1 MAKLTK
7 TEKVLSTIKRGPA
20 RGLTAEEV
28 AARTDFN
35 LATVRS
41 YIYGLQAQGSLVV
54 CGKVE
59 SGKRGRPALRYTV
72 A

>member
-1 MAKLTK
+1 MAKLSK
-7 TEKVLSTIKRGPA
+7 YDKVFSTVKGGPK

-28 AARTDFN
+28 AARTGFN

-41 YIYGLQAQGSLVV
+41 YIYGLQGTGAVVV

-59 SGKRGRPALRYTV
+59 TGKRGRPALRY
-72 A
+72 AAA